1 MDANLPIRLALAV
14 LASAL
19 PLDAVQAQRLAD
31 RTDAWGY
38 TVSVDDSTCAYA
50 PVDVSGASPLLPV
63 AAEGATSATDDGHAF
78 VLLAEPFE
86 LYGVAT
92 VQFAMSTNGYLAA
105 AAGPHEDDGGDFSN
119 DCPLPAAP
127 DHVGAG
133 TGRILAWHDDL
144 AAGSGGAL
152 RSQYFASCPRA
163 AASGLD
169 EACSVFDWSGWT
181 RVGHADGLAFQVVL
195 YHASFEIA
203 LQYLAAGDGGAG
215 ATVGAQDASASSAV
229 EYACNGNRLLQSA
242 RSVCLFDP
250 RFPPQAAL
258 DQVFTDGFEGTR

>member
-127 DHVGAG
+127 RSGTIVMLPHACTTKRTLLCGIGKAARVPSGLPPTNSNIRCCGSTMRQVGSPASSYPSINADRRCPSGALASYAICTAEPAG
-133 TGRILAWHDDL
+133 W
-144 AAGSGGAL
+144 SGG
-152 RSQYFASCPRA
+152 
-163 AASGLD
+163 
-169 EACSVFDWSGWT
+169 
-181 RVGHADGLAFQVVL
+181 
-195 YHASFEIA
+195 YHSP
-203 LQYLAAGDGGAG
+203 
-215 ATVGAQDASASSAV
+215 
-229 EYACNGNRLLQSA
+229 A
-242 RSVCLFDP
+242 RSGVGGIETCRSLP
-250 RFPPQAAL
+250 S
-258 DQVFTDGFEGTR
+258 FTNTTR